1 MTDISDGLLAGIRA
15 APKLDPSMVYGVAA
29 ATPTDQV
36 PDTATATEAF
46 GDITKRVNYL
56 NSVSPAIQASA
67 WASAGPDEQKMLTAA
82 GYTPPTLHKGSSG
95 PFAAVGHFLGTVA
108 EDTLVK
114 PGEALAHGVG
124 DVLHDL
130 GAPLRA
136 LQHAYRAAALITDT
150 ERLQGHGGFS
160 GQTLAA
166 TFNPSEWAKMWRAS
180 ENGEQT
186 FSPVSLQKLAGK
198 YDPDTLDLA
207 KQIAGGT
214 KVDDIIA
221 RTPPADQQAL
231 VARINSDKD
240 LQQAIEDLNAA
251 KLSVGRRIIGDNL
264 QEKLQ
269 VTLPKSLPL
278 VGGARVNPVSGGIDA
293 VADWFGDP
301 LVVGAKL
308 GKGAEIAKYLVQG
321 PDDVERLSKLPQVD
335 RALKDVTA
343 TLNTPHAAE
352 GLNAAA
358 LINRWPK
365 LAPVA
370 EMLAKENVDTPEKLT
385 EWFKGETGMS
395 ALLSGRAGGALKDGV
410 LMPHLSVVDQAALG
424 AKGGLRTA
432 INWAVDPARVARQ
445 VGDEQTVNALDQ
457 ARQTATGFLS
467 RKVEAV
473 KQLTTLT
480 AKGTAFDPSSPE
492 AITMIQRL
500 GSYVLPSTRVDD
512 LVNAWAA
519 APDLATKRDI
529 YKGLLG
535 EVFDAAGVTR
545 TAEGRNWAS
554 QFTSVLDEAL
564 TKPVYSGS
572 GADTVIRDGVDA
584 RRALDMPQMSTEWAL
599 PGFKD
604 LTKEAT
610 RTGFLN
616 RLYQGTVNS
625 DGVDAFMTNVWK
637 PTMLLRLGFPIRAGG
652 EELVGAIMREGPLGL
667 LRGRLAAGAA
677 EGELAART
685 EEGDR
690 LLPFHPLSRVWNHYA
705 DALPEQIRTAI
716 ETPADFVGAVIGDR
730 TRRAFRAVEGKLAG
744 QTYMD
749 AARELWRAGPL
760 ESAFTSEVAA
770 MESRAAGYLD
780 DVPSVVKATK
790 LGDSPRPAYFR
801 EEGPFRNIAPTESG
815 YVNQW
820 KKGLDELGQGPLF
833 RAALE
838 GVGGEREAQV
848 QRVMDVIESPGYAKA
863 KAFADRSLYTT
874 DGRLVGTTATVDE
887 ATRDWANAVVD
898 HVNSLTHTEQGVPI
912 EGLAQ
917 RVLADRVGP
926 PVAELAQTPPDML
939 PGPVKGRDMIPVSR
953 NWVRDLMDRG
963 FQQVVGRP
971 MDWMVRQPL
980 FIHNYATS
988 LDEAQGL
995 RALFTDSAAADEHIR
1010 QVAVER
1016 AINKT
1021 VPFIHDPQMRSQF
1034 AVQTRNLAPF
1044 WFAQEQFYKRWANI
1058 AMHSPEAFRQAQL
1071 VMMGLRHSGVL
1082 HTDDQGNDY
1091 FLYPGASVV
1100 QSAITKGLDLIPGQ
1114 RGKWKLPL
1122 PVGFSGQVRFA
1133 TPGLERL
1140 GVPSFGPL
1148 VGIPM
1153 HAMSQMFPELAP
1165 VEQGVLGDRGA
1176 GRAYWEQVTPTTVS
1190 RLIHIAVDSP
1200 NTSPQMASAMMQ
1212 AITYLEATGNA
1223 PANNASPQEL
1233 QGFQEKVKNWTRIL
1247 FLTRTLYGF
1256 SAPASPELQMDPD
1269 QLSKEYRDLLNQLPI
1284 EEATAEFMRRHPD
1297 ATPYTVFQSKSASGA
1312 TLPATT
1318 QAAEF
1323 MANNEAFLSTYPQ
1336 AGGWFIPQSSSDTK
1350 FSLPAY
1356 REQLALQM
1364 RQQKSP
1370 VQFYNDLKYSE
1381 AADTYFKNRDRK
1393 DVMLEGVNG
1402 PTATK
1407 LRTSDPALLQQIIS
1421 EGAGAKAAGTRAQA
1435 INTSWASWKD
1445 DFLAT
1450 HPVFAQELSSPDAQN
1465 RRAETVAQLHQALA
1479 DPRLPDTPQNDAIRS
1494 LVGAFDQV
1502 STVITRLKGQT
1513 STAAA
1518 NQRKAVKTA
1527 FGTWAEKFVA
1537 DHPDAAGLYNKV
1549 FRPEVEAA

>member
-1 MTDISDGLLAGIRA
+1 MTDISDGLLAGIRS
-15 APKLDPSMVYGVAA
+15 APRLDPSMLYGIAA
-29 ATPTDQV
+29 SNPTEQV
-36 PDTATATEAF
+36 PDVATATQAF
-46 GDITKRVNYL
+46 GDVTKRVSYL
-56 NSVSPAIQASA
+56 RSVSSTIQAAA
-67 WASAGPDEQKMLTAA
+67 WASASPDEQKMLTSA
-82 GYTPPTLHKGSSG
+82 GYTPPTLRKGSSG
-95 PFAAVGHFLGTVA
+95 PFSAVGHFLGTVA

-114 PGEALAHGVG
+114 PGEEIAKGVG
-124 DVLHDL
+124 KTLHAL
-130 GAPLRA
+130 GAPLRN

-166 TFNPSEWAKMWRAS
+166 TFSPSEWARQWRAS
-180 ENGEQT
+180 EHGEQT
-186 FSPVSLQKLAGK
+186 FSPVSLQKLADK
-198 YDPDTLDLA
+198 YDPDTFDLA

-214 KVDDIIA
+214 KVNDLVA
-221 RTPPADQQAL
+221 RAAPADQQAL
-231 VARINSDKD
+231 VTRINSDTA
-240 LQQAIEDLNAA
+240 LQQAVAELNAA
-251 KLSVGRRIIGDNL
+251 KLSVGRRVLGDAL

-278 VGGARVNPVSGGIDA
+278 LGGARVNPVSGGIDA
-293 VADWFGDP
+293 TADWFGDP
-301 LVVGAKL
+301 LVIGAKL

-321 PDDVERLSKLPQVD
+321 PEDVERLSKLPQVD

-343 TLNTPHAAE
+343 ALNTPHAGE
-352 GLNAAA
+352 GLNAAE

-370 EMLAKENVDTPEKLT
+370 EILVKENISTPEKLT
-385 EWFKGETGMS
+385 EWFKGTVGMQ
-395 ALLSGRAGGALKDGV
+395 ALLSGRAGGALRDGV
-410 LMPHLSVVDQAALG
+410 LMPHLSRIDQAALA

-432 INWAVDPARVARQ
+432 INWSADPSRIARQ
-445 VGDEQTVNALDQ
+445 VGDEQTATALEQ
-457 ARQTATGFLS
+457 VRQTASGFLS
-467 RKVEAV
+467 RKAEAV
-473 KQLTTLT
+473 KQFVTLT
-480 AKGTAFDPSSPE
+480 AKGHTFDPAEPS
-492 AITMIQRL
+492 AITTIQRL
-500 GSYVLPSTRVDD
+500 GNYVLPSSRVDD
-512 LVNAWAA
+512 IVNAWAA
-519 APDLATKRDI
+519 APDLASKRQI

-535 EVFDAAGVTR
+535 EMFDSAGVTA
-545 TAEGRNWAS
+545 TQEGRDWAS
-554 QFTSVLDEAL
+554 KFTSQLDEAL

-572 GADTVIRDGVDA
+572 GADTVLRDGVEA
-584 RRALDMPQMSTEWAL
+584 RRGLLENHLTTEWAL
-599 PGFKD
+599 PGYRE
-604 LTKEAT
+604 LTKEAQ
-610 RTGFLN
+610 RSGMLN

-625 DGVDAFMTNVWK
+625 DGVDAFMSKVWK

-667 LRGRLAAGAA
+667 IRGRLAAGSA
-677 EGELAART
+677 EGEAAART
-685 EEGDR
+685 AEGDR

-705 DALPEQIRTAI
+705 ENLPEQVRDLI
-716 ETPADFVGAVIGDR
+716 ETPADFAGAVIGDR
-730 TRRAFRAVEGKLAG
+730 TRRAFRAVEGRLAG
-744 QTYMD
+744 EKYMN

-760 ESAFTSEVAA
+760 ESSFTSEIAA

-780 DVPSVVKATK
+780 DGPSVIKVTK
-790 LGDSPRPAYFR
+790 EGSHARPAYFQATGDFR
-801 EEGPFRNIAPTESG
+801 EYQPQDTLYANR
-815 YVNQW
+815 W
-820 KKGLDELGQGPLF
+820 KQGLDEIASSKLSK
-833 RAALE
+833 AAL
-838 GVGGEREAQV
+838 GSLDGGRDAQV
-848 QRVMDVIESPGYAKA
+848 AAVSDVLDSEGFAKMRA
-863 KAFADRSLYTT
+863 RADRSLYTT
-874 DGRLVGTTATVDE
+874 DGRVVGVNATEAE
-887 ATRDWANAVVD
+887 ATQDWANAIVD
-898 HVNSLTHTEQGVPI
+898 HVNSLVHDEQAVPI
-912 EGLAQ
+912 PDLAQ
-917 RVLADRVGP
+917 RLLAGDVP
-926 PVAELAQTPPDML
+926 TTAELSQIPIEAR
-939 PGPVKGRDMIPVSR
+939 PGPVKGREMVQVSR

-963 FQQVVGRP
+963 FAQVVGRP

-988 LDEAQGL
+988 LDEAEQAL
-995 RALFTDSAAADEHIR
+995 RPLFGVGERGDDHIR

-1021 VPFIHDPQMRSQF
+1021 TPFIHDAQMRSQF
-1034 AVQTRNLAPF
+1034 SVQTRNLAPF

-1058 AMHSPEAFRQAQL
+1058 AVHSPESFRQAQL

-1153 HAMSQMFPELAP
+1153 HAMSQMFPELSP
-1165 VEQGVLGDRGA
+1165 VEAGVLGDRGA

-1200 NTSPQMASAMMQ
+1200 NTSHQMASAMMQ
-1212 AITYLEATGNA
+1212 AMAYLEATGNA

-1233 QGFQEKVKNWTRIL
+1233 QGYQEKLKNWTRIL

-1256 SAPASPELQMDPD
+1256 AAPASPELQMDPD
-1269 QLSKEYRDLLNQLPI
+1269 HLAKEYRDLLGQLPI

-1318 QAAEF
+1318 AAADF
-1323 MANNEAFLSTYPQ
+1323 MAKNDAFLQTYPQ
-1336 AGGWFIPQSSSDTK
+1336 AGGWFIPQESGDPK

-1356 REQLALQM
+1356 REQLALQL
-1364 RQQKSP
+1364 RQQKTP
-1370 VQFYNDLKYSE
+1370 VEFYNDLKFTE

-1393 DVMLEGVNG
+1393 NVMVEGLNG

-1407 LRTSDPALLQQIIS
+1407 LRTTDPTFLAQLVHD
-1421 EGAGAKAAGTRAQA
+1421 GAGGKAFGSRAQA
-1435 INTSWASWKD
+1435 INHSWAGWKD

-1450 HPVFAQELSSPDAQN
+1450 HPVFAQELTSPDAQN
-1465 RRAETVAQLHQALA
+1465 RRADTIAQLHQALA
-1479 DPRLPDTPQNDAIRS
+1479 DPRLPNTPQNDAIRS
-1494 LVGAFDQV
+1494 LVGAYDQV
-1502 STVITRLKGQT
+1502 STVIDRLKGFT
-1513 STAAA
+1513 SSSSQA
-1518 NQRKAVKTA
+1518 QRKAVKSA
-1527 FGTWAEKFVA
+1527 YGTWAEKFVA
-1537 DHPDAAGLYNKV
+1537 DHPDVSGLYNRV
-1549 FRPEVEAA
+1549 YRPEVEAA